1 MSSNTGEESAKSN
14 HKVARKQWRNNDMED
29 AMKAVVERTRRSVE
43 HRTRALMAFGEVN

>member
-29 AMKAVVERTRRSVE
+29 AMKAVAEGCDYCCSE
-43 HRTRALMAFGEVN
+43 F